1 MSTLTIACPGA
12 LSRFSVSSKVMN
24 ATRTI
29 PRTCRRACGCGR
41 GRAADGGYRTPE
53 RVVVIEFPDMAAINA
68 WYASP
73 EYQPLIELRK
83 SCQSENDL
91 TFFMDGL

>member
-1 MSTLTIACPGA
+1 M
-12 LSRFSVSSKVMN
+12 
-24 ATRTI
+24 
-29 PRTCRRACGCGR
+29 
-41 GRAADGGYRTPE
+41 
-53 RVVVIEFPDMAAINA
+53 VIEFPDMAAINA